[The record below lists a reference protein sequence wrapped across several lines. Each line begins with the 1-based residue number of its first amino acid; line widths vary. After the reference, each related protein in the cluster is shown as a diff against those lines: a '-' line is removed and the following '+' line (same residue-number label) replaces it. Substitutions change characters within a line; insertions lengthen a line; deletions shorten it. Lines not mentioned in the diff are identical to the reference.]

1 MMSCETCSEHSGIV
15 ARLNSL
21 EDKSDDVNSAVIRVD
36 SKLNWI
42 LGLIVSFIVGFP
54 AILAVII

>member
-1 MMSCETCSEHSGIV
+1 MMSYEKCSEHSGIV

-21 EDKSDDVNSAVIRVD
+21 NDKSDEVNSAVIRVD